1 MKKACQSRPDLKV
14 VVTSATLNEEKFSVF
29 FQNCP
34 IINIPGRLF
43 HVDLYHSKVRQ
54 VMTASGPSN
63 NSYVDSCVN
72 TVLKIHGSE
81 EKGHILVFLTGS
93 DEIERACSSLR
104 HQLDDRRAEFG
115 GGNEDDLVVVPL
127 YASLSPQE
135 QRKAFISYGH
145 RRKCVIAT
153 NIAETSVTVP
163 GIRFVVDP
171 GYVKQKCYDPSRYFS
186 VMWHTT
192 FKLLFDDF
200 VSPLFLPCHKA
211 NRIVI
216 GCSYFESVSSTK
228 SWSSWKN
235 RCCDVIL
242 FSVLPCS

>member
-1 MKKACQSRPDLKV
+1 MPYICADDNIIFNTRFLILLYMLLSIDSQEAHERSIHTDILFGLVKKACQSRPDLKL
-14 VVTSATLNEEKFSVF
+14 VVTSATLNEDKFSAY

-34 IINIPGRLF
+34 IINIPGRMF

-63 NSYVDSCVN
+63 NSYVESCVN
-72 TVLKIHGSE
+72 TVLKIHNSQ

-93 DEIERACSSLR
+93 DEIEKACSALR
-104 HQLDDRRAEFG
+104 RQLEAHDHDHDHHPE
-115 GGNEDDLVVVPL
+115 ELVVVPL
-127 YASLSPQE
+127 YASLSPQD

-171 GYVKQKCYDPSRYFS
+171 GFVKQKCYDPSR
-186 VMWHTT
+186 
-192 FKLLFDDF
+192 
-200 VSPLFLPCHKA
+200 
-211 NRIVI
+211 
-216 GCSYFESVSSTK
+216 
-228 SWSSWKN
+228 
-235 RCCDVIL
+235 
-242 FSVLPCS
+242 